1 MEEIA
6 RVYAEALF
14 DVAKEKDRLDEIR
27 EQLEQFADA
36 VHDDRDLQTFLFSPY
51 FSSAEKRDG
60 MDRAVSGADEE
71 LVNFIGLLAEK
82 HRMPAIFRIRQ
93 TFEEL
98 YAEENKQLDVNVT
111 SAIELNKDV
120 IKQVGDEIDFA
131 SFFPAPIAEADRMI
145 ERRVKNV
152 CAGTRARRSDSAACS
167 NRVVL
172 PIWRAPERRTA
183 RGAGGLFSQVSS
195 SRKAARRHLGKSAIA
210 SSLHQGLNWA
220 RTAISSSLD
229 TRMRGILPNQR
240 H

>member
-120 IKQVGDEIDFA
+120 IKQVGDEI
-131 SFFPAPIAEADRMI
+131 EKQTGRKI
-145 ERRVKNV
+145 ELTATVDEDVLGGLVLRVGN
-152 CAGTRARRSDSAACS
+152 
-167 NRVVL
+167 VVL
-172 PIWRAPERRTA
+172 DASLRSKLEKMRREIARAA
-183 RGAGGLFSQVSS
+183 
-195 SRKAARRHLGKSAIA
+195 
-210 SSLHQGLNWA
+210 
-220 RTAISSSLD
+220 
-229 TRMRGILPNQR
+229 
-240 H
+240 